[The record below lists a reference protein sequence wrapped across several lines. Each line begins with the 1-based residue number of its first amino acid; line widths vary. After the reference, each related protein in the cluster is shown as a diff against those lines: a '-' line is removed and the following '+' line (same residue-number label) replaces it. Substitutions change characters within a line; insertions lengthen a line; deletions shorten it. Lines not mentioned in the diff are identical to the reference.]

1 MGSVAESTMAAASEA
16 AQPGPEKTL
25 QFPRELDESCVFCLQ
40 SSRTGL
46 KVLRCLHI
54 ACSQCIKEHTNTE
67 SSLTCA
73 RCQLMSE
80 AASPG
85 QPLPNSLADW
95 PKPIDPASHKAMCQD
110 SDCEDFQVSAFSHCA
125 DCDQYLC
132 EPHSQTHTRN
142 RRRREHR
149 VTALRGD
156 PMASSAKTCPQH
168 PAQHATQFCPVCK
181 IILCEH
187 CSSHTEHRVLE
198 LAIAAHEVR
207 HTYSN
212 TTLLA
217 EESHYTRLTQ
227 ELSAV
232 EQEQDE
238 LRHKVQAISDGIG
251 EEFERRHEELRTA
264 EKSLRDAVDN
274 LHWKESKPIELRKE
288 KIVESMRQ
296 LQVAHHL
303 QANLSDAVLVKASAK
318 QWPQMYVRT
327 PIAAELASA
336 AESPTVTSIHEIHET
351 VKRDAREYVQKHLS
365 PCVPSTQ
372 DVATVPEMPQ
382 IDGFLLTYTSRV
394 LGSTSNLFHE
404 TDKSQNVHL
413 TDGGR
418 TATARVTQ
426 IPKYRSV
433 TGSCTFSYEKG
444 SFAVRIRNTS
454 SSLLVGLA
462 RESTP
467 TNRDNSWSHSSGFIG
482 WSSHFPHDVNV
493 LGERL
498 GQPWIEG
505 DVIRIIVD
513 RPNSRIRA
521 RHVQSGEEGSL
532 PISRYCD
539 EYTFRAEL
547 MDGTS
552 ITLTVI

>member
-1 MGSVAESTMAAASEA
+1 MASAAVSAMAASDAD
-16 AQPGPEKTL
+16 GPAVSTEKTL
-25 QFPRELDESCVFCLQ
+25 QFPRELDESCVFCQ
-40 SSRTGL
+40 RSSGTGL

-54 ACSQCIKEHTNTE
+54 AYSQCIKEHTNTE

-80 AASPG
+80 AASQG

-95 PKPIDPASHKAMCQD
+95 PKPIDPSHKAMCQD
-110 SDCEDFQVSAFSHCA
+110 SDCEDSQVSAFSHCA
-125 DCDQYLC
+125 DCDRYLC
-132 EPHSQTHTRN
+132 EPHSQIHTRS
-142 RRRREHR
+142 RRHLGHR

-198 LAIAAHEVR
+198 LSIAAHEVR

-238 LRHKVQAISDGIG
+238 LHHKVQVISDGIG

-274 LHWKESKPIELRKE
+274 LHWKESKPIEVRKE

-336 AESPTVTSIHEIHET
+336 AESPTVTSIHET
-351 VKRDAREYVQKHLS
+351 VRRGAREYVQNHLS
-365 PCVPSTQ
+365 PCVSSTQ
-372 DVATVPEMPQ
+372 DVAPASETPQ
-382 IDGFLLTYTSRV
+382 IDGFMQAYVTNILELAHNQFNERQ
-394 LGSTSNLFHE
+394 
-404 TDKSQNVHL
+404 KSQNVRL
-413 TDGGR
+413 TDNGQ
-418 TATARVTQ
+418 TATARVT
-426 IPKYRSV
+426 PYPRYRSV
-433 TGSCTFSYEKG
+433 KG
-444 SFAVRIRNTS
+444 DFIFIRDKHSFAVGILNTS
-454 SSLLVGLA
+454 RPLLLGIA
-462 RESTP
+462 RDSIY
-467 TNRDNSWSHSSGFIG
+467 TNRDGSWSHDSGFIG
-482 WSSHFPHDVNV
+482 WSSVFPHDDRV
-493 LGERL
+493 LGKRL
-498 GQPWIEG
+498 GQPWIGG

-513 RPNSRIRA
+513 RPNSRVRA
-521 RHVQSGEEGSL
+521 CHVRSGEEGSL
-532 PISRYCD
+532 PIAWNCD
-539 EYTFRAEL
+539 KYSFRAEL

-552 ITLTVI
+552 ITLTT

>member
-1 MGSVAESTMAAASEA
+1 MAEFAASEGA
-16 AQPGPEKTL
+16 GSEKTL
-25 QFPRELDESCVFCLQ
+25 QFPRQLDESCVFCQL
-40 SSRTGL
+40 SSGTGL

-351 VKRDAREYVQKHLS
+351 VKRDAREYVQKHLDSSATYGSERLANDTLPKGAESFDVVYEKMMKAGENVLLDKFDYRHDFKS
-365 PCVPSTQ
+365 P
-372 DVATVPEMPQ
+372 
-382 IDGFLLTYTSRV
+382 
-394 LGSTSNLFHE
+394 
-404 TDKSQNVHL
+404 NVHL
-413 TDGGR
+413 TGDGR
-418 TATARVTQ
+418 TASAGVFSV
-426 IPKYRSV
+426 PKYRSAQS
-433 TGSCTFSYEKG
+433 THFFHGIGSPL
-444 SFAVRIRNTS
+444 FAVRVSNASNPI
-454 SSLLVGLA
+454 LVGVAKLGLPA
-462 RESTP
+462 
-467 TNRDNSWSHSSGFIG
+467 NRDNSWSHSSGFIG
-482 WSSHFPHDVNV
+482 WSSVFPHDDRV
-493 LGERL
+493 LGKRL
-498 GQPWIEG
+498 GQPWLQG
-505 DVIRIIVD
+505 DKVRFIMD
-513 RPNSRIRA
+513 LTNHRIRA
-521 RHVQSGEEGSL
+521 KHMRSGEEAALSL
-532 PISRYCD
+532 VPNTC
-539 EYTFRAEL
+539 YTIRVEL
-547 MDGTS
+547 MDGS
-552 ITLTVI
+552 CITIVESA

>member
-1 MGSVAESTMAAASEA
+1 MAELAVSDAAGHAVRT
-16 AQPGPEKTL
+16 EKTL
-25 QFPRELDESCVFCLQ
+25 QFPRELDESCVFCQL
-40 SSRTGL
+40 SSGTGL

-85 QPLPNSLADW
+85 QSLPNSLADW

-110 SDCEDFQVSAFSHCA
+110 SDCEDSQVSAFSHCA
-125 DCDQYLC
+125 DCDRYLC
-132 EPHSQTHTRN
+132 EPHSQIHTRS
-142 RRRREHR
+142 RRHLGHR

-232 EQEQDE
+232 EQEHDE

-288 KIVESMRQ
+288 KIVESMRH

-336 AESPTVTSIHEIHET
+336 AESSTVTSIYET
-351 VKRDAREYVQKHLS
+351 VRRDPREYVQKYLS

-372 DVATVPEMPQ
+372 DVATASETPQ
-382 IDGFLLTYTSRV
+382 MDGFIQDYVTNMHAHPV
-394 LGSTSNLFHE
+394 FE
-404 TDKSQNVHL
+404 FDEADKSQNVHL
-413 TDGGR
+413 TDNGQ

-426 IPKYRSV
+426 NSKYRSV
-433 TGSCTFSYEKG
+433 TGNCYFNRGE
-444 SFAVRIRNTS
+444 SFAIRILNASRP
-454 SSLLVGLA
+454 LLLGIA
-462 RESTP
+462 RDSIP
-467 TNRDNSWSHSSGFIG
+467 TNRDNSWSHDSGFTG
-482 WSSHFPHDVNV
+482 WSSVFPHDDRV
-493 LGERL
+493 LGKRL

-513 RPNSRIRA
+513 RPNSRVRA
-521 RHVQSGEEGSL
+521 CHVRSGEEGSL
-532 PISRYCD
+532 PIARNCVKYS
-539 EYTFRAEL
+539 FRAEL

-552 ITLTVI
+552 ITLTT

>member
-1 MGSVAESTMAAASEA
+1 MFSAVSVMAEFAASEGA
-16 AQPGPEKTL
+16 GSEKTL
-25 QFPRELDESCVFCLQ
+25 QFPRQLDESCVFCQL
-40 SSRTGL
+40 SSGTGL

-85 QPLPNSLADW
+85 QLLPNSLADW
-95 PKPIDPASHKAMCQD
+95 PKPIDPSHKAMCQD
-110 SDCEDFQVSAFSHCA
+110 SDCVDSQVSAFSHCA

-132 EPHSQTHTRN
+132 EPHSQIHTRS
-142 RRRREHR
+142 RRHLGHR

-227 ELSAV
+227 ELTAM

-274 LHWKESKPIELRKE
+274 LHWKESKPIEVRKE

-336 AESPTVTSIHEIHET
+336 AESPTVTSIHET
-351 VKRDAREYVQKHLS
+351 VRRDAREYVQKHLS

-482 WSSHFPHDVNV
+482 WSSVFPHDGRV
-493 LGERL
+493 LGKRL

-532 PISRYCD
+532 PIARNCGQYV
-539 EYTFRAEL
+539 FRAEL

-552 ITLTVI
+552 ITLTT